1 MATHTCKGVA
11 LHCIDFRFRK
21 RLEEFLHERFLND
34 DYDLIVVAG
43 SVKSLAGERDGSG
56 FLTEQFDTS
65 LRLHAPS
72 IIVRMQ
78 HEDCGAYGGSAAFA
92 DFEVELNFQKEELR
106 KAAALLYERFPK
118 VAIERYFIRLSG
130 EVLRVGEEKSEKTE
144 VRK

>member
-43 SVKSLAGERDGSG
+43 SVKSLAGERDGSC
-56 FLTEQFDTS
+56 FLTEQFDIS
-65 LRLHAPS
+65 LRLHVPS
-72 IIVRMQ
+72 VIVLLQ
-78 HEDCGAYGGSAAFA
+78 HEDCGAYGGSVAFT
-92 DFEVELNFQKEELR
+92 DFEAELNFQKEELR

-144 VRK
+144 VLK